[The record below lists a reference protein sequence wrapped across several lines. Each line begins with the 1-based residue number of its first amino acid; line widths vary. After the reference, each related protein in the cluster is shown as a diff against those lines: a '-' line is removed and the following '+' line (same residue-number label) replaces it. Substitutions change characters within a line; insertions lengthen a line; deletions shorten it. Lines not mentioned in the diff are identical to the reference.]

1 MKRKQCERRQD
12 EKKFTTVN
20 PPRALSILRVST
32 MKQMNEGDGIENQRR
47 HNNDYIKRKGYRK
60 VKEIELA
67 ESASGEDR
75 TGFEEAI
82 AYTIA
87 HKDEIDLWILCKVDR
102 FSRGGIG
109 AYFAIKQML
118 TKHGVR
124 IEFSTQEGI
133 DESASGEL
141 LEGMLAVF
149 ASFENRLRTDRT
161 ISVEKILAKEGYWCR
176 NAPTGFVNG
185 RDAKGKPILLP
196 TPDREQWALLQ
207 YGLRKQMTGVFK
219 IVEVAEELRQKGFKT
234 REGNPIS
241 PQTWTKI
248 IRNPIYG
255 GMMCEKWTGDE
266 FVRAKFNGA
275 ISPEEWRALQE
286 VLDGRT
292 KAVMPAARKKR
303 HADFP
308 LRQFLLCPGCGERVR
323 GSRSTGKMKKSYW
336 YYHCKNKKC
345 HFIVQTKQIHE
356 LFDQYMQKITPSPEL
371 IALFREVV
379 LGAFAERHQLICDGV
394 AVAERELNAIRD
406 EKQTLIDL
414 MKQTGDDPELLKDL
428 KQQYADV
435 RKRMSLAKMNRGKKE
450 IEEVQAEVIVDYC
463 MHFLE
468 HAHKLWK
475 ESLPEEQFRLQSL
488 IFPEGI
494 SYDALTG
501 KQTPKISP
509 VYEAISELQNGDNT
523 LAGPRG
529 IEPRLAD

>member
-1 MKRKQCERRQD
+1 MKRKQCELRQD

-47 HNNDYIKRKGYRK
+47 HNNEYIKRRGYRK

-67 ESASGEDR
+67 ESASKEDR

-87 HKDEIDLWILCKVDR
+87 HKDEIDLWILYKVDR
-102 FSRGGIG
+102 FSRGGVG
-109 AYFAIKQML
+109 AYFVIKREL
-118 TKHGVR
+118 ARHDIR
-124 IEFSTQEGI
+124 IEFSTQEI
-133 DESASGEL
+133 DETATGEL
-141 LEGMLAVF
+141 LEGVLAAV

-161 ISVEKILAKEGYWCR
+161 IGVEKILTKEGYWCR
-176 NAPTGFVNG
+176 AAPTGFVNG
-185 RDAKGKPILLP
+185 RDPKGKPILLP
-196 TPDREQWALLQ
+196 MPNSEQWSLLQ

-234 REGNPIS
+234 RQGNPIT

-248 IRNPIYG
+248 VRNPIYAG
-255 GMMCEKWTGDE
+255 LICEKWTDGE
-266 FVRAKFNGA
+266 YVRAKFNGA
-275 ISPEEWRALQE
+275 ISPEEWKTLQE

-308 LRQFLLCPGCGERVR
+308 LRQFLLCPSCGERVR
-323 GSRSTGKMKKSYW
+323 GSRSTGKMKKPYW

-345 HFIVQTKQIHE
+345 HFIVQTKPIHE
-356 LFDQYMQKITPSPEL
+356 LFDKYMQKITPSPEL
-371 IALFREVV
+371 ITLFKEVV

-394 AVAERELNAIRD
+394 TIADRELNAIRE
-406 EKQTLIDL
+406 EKQTLVEL
-414 MKQTGDDPELLKDL
+414 MKQSADDPELLKDL

-435 RKRMSLAKMNRGKKE
+435 RKRMSLAKLNRGKKE

-463 MHFLE
+463 VHFLE

-494 SYDALTG
+494 SYDVLTG

-523 LAGPRG
+523 LAGPGR
-529 IEPRLAD
+529 IELPLAD